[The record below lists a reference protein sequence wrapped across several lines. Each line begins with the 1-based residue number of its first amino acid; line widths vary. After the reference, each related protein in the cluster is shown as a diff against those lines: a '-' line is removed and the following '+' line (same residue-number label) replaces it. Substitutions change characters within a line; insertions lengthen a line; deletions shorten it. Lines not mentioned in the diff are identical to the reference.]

1 MPHPACTRNVETALC
16 GYTVADLGRINN
28 CEHSSTTGFSVM
40 TRPDLIEHLAS
51 KSPQVQFKDTG
62 CDILEYL
69 KIALCKNSLLNSSRK
84 YPENPRLPK
93 YLQQLSLLSLSVFL
107 IIPAGASCGESD
119 WSIGGYGGKYYDTMP
134 AGLTQRD
141 ARFLGQYM
149 LALTASKT
157 VWRSSM
163 LPLSLELDGM
173 LGQQFGLASLSEI
186 AIAPVLRWSSFP
198 WKNILQTDFRTGP
211 LGISYTTSVS
221 PLERGREGKGSH
233 TLNFLLIEFAFS
245 LPQVKSEEVFVR
257 LHHRCAIYDL
267 VNNYGANGEDFL
279 ALGYRRY
286 F

>member
-1 MPHPACTRNVETALC
+1 
-16 GYTVADLGRINN
+16 
-28 CEHSSTTGFSVM
+28 M
-40 TRPDLIEHLAS
+40 TRPNLIEHLAS
-51 KSPQVQFKDTG
+51 KPLQVQFKDTG
-62 CDILEYL
+62 CAILDYL
-69 KIALCKNSLLNSSRK
+69 KLALCRNSLLIFSKK
-84 YPENPRLPK
+84 YPGSPQLPN
-93 YLQQLSLLSLSVFL
+93 YLRQLSHMTLPVLLM
-107 IIPAGASCGESD
+107 IPASAFCGEAD

-149 LALTASKT
+149 VALTASRT
-157 VWRSSM
+157 IWRSEA

-173 LGQQFGLASLSEI
+173 IGQQFGLASLSEI

-221 PLERGREGKGSH
+221 PLERGREGKGSR
-233 TLNFLLIEFAFS
+233 TLNFLFIEFAFS
-245 LPQVKSEEVFVR
+245 LPHAQSKEVFVR

-267 VNNYGANGEDFL
+267 VNDYGANGEDFL